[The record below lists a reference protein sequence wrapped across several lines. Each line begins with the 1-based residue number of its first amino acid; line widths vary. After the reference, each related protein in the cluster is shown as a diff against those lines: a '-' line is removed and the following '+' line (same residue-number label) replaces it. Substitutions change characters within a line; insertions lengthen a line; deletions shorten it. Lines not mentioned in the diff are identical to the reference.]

1 MAMRPKLW
9 TIIGLATEL
18 GVDRRTVA
26 AKLAAVAPDGS
37 VQGHQAW
44 RMRTAVAAIA
54 SASGGGSD
62 LSAARAKLAT
72 TQEELTRLRIDG
84 ERGDLLP
91 ADEVVAGWQAA
102 IGRARSLLLG
112 IPPASAATL
121 LLLAQR
127 NTDTDAAQRAI
138 HDHLTRLIDGALAE
152 LASTTPDDPED
163 EDTS

>member
-9 TIIGLATEL
+9 TISGLATEL

-26 AKLAAVAPDGS
+26 ARLAEVPPDS
-37 VQGHQAW
+37 TVQGYPAW

-54 SASGGGSD
+54 SAGGGGSD
-62 LSAARAKLAT
+62 LSGARAKLAA
-72 TQEELTRLRIDG
+72 TQEELTRLRIDR

-91 ADEVVAGWQAA
+91 AEEVVAAWQAA

-112 IPPASAATL
+112 IPPASSATL
-121 LLLAQR
+121 VLLAR
-127 NTDTDAAQRAI
+127 RSTDPNAAQRAI
-138 HDHLTRLIDGALAE
+138 HDHLTGLIDGALAE
-152 LASTTPDDPED
+152 LANSTPDYLED